1 MDTKTQYSAKFA
13 EEKIFGK
20 GEISAVLVLGDFVL
34 ITNRK
39 TNRLLILSKEMDE
52 KKNVHFSKT
61 QRGRSGTL
69 ADMAKVS
76 PSRFAVLCTG
86 RFSASKCWIYDLT
99 DDQGSIELPMVKE
112 ISLERGCTSICFQRE
127 SFFASFSPLFG
138 SHGYIRQMNHHGS
151 NIRKF
156 KNDEVNESL
165 FGKNVLILH
174 VDSELIMYVCDV
186 ERKEL
191 QVLKKDNECELL
203 TKETSHRYRVIDIA
217 VSNRG
222 PFYLLTDSSDGIV
235 LLHRDRKW
243 TFNSFLPKSKLG
255 GTPTAVVC
263 IKSPKLRLM
272 FAVSYGSICKKTKLL
287 FFDLIEN
294 ASGADA
300 SDFEP

>member
-1 MDTKTQYSAKFA
+1 MDTKTQLSAKFA
-13 EEKIFGK
+13 EEKGFVK
-20 GEISAVLVLGDFVL
+20 GEISALLVLGDFVL

-39 TNRLLILSKEMDE
+39 THRLLILSKEMDA
-52 KKNVHFSKT
+52 KKNIYFSRK
-61 QRGRSGTL
+61 QRGLLGTL
-69 ADMAKVS
+69 DDMAKVS

-99 DDQGSIELPMVKE
+99 DDQGSTALSMVEE
-112 ISLERGCTSICFQRE
+112 ISLEQGCTSICFQRE
-127 SFFASFSPLFG
+127 SFFASFSPLVG
-138 SHGYIRQMNHHGS
+138 SHGYIRQKNLHGS

-156 KNDEVNESL
+156 VNDEANESL

-174 VDSELIMYVCDV
+174 VDSEFIMHVSDV

-191 QVLKKDNECELL
+191 QVLKKDNECEFL
-203 TKETSHRYRVIDIA
+203 TKETCHRYRVIDIA

-235 LLHRDRKW
+235 LLNRDRKW

-263 IKSPKLRLM
+263 VKYPKPRLVV
-272 FAVSYGSICKKTKLL
+272 AVSNGSIFKKSKLL
-287 FFDLIEN
+287 FFDLIETT
-294 ASGADA
+294 SGADA